1 MRRSSER
8 RAIPPPGAKDG
19 RGEIVFKSG
28 GGPVTLDGR
37 PIGVAG
43 AARAIAPPPRAPWGG
58 GRWVVFPSA
67 MFRVSDDVRHAAQKM
82 ADLASDDLG
91 IPRRPVYW
99 FDEATQA
106 RLVDCRAGGAE
117 PERFDEGECL
127 GVYRPERPSAIYVRA
142 TDSIRQAV
150 AVAAHET
157 KHRAQHLRRGLARY
171 EAERE
176 ACEAEARR
184 YGEQA
189 LDWYDCNGGTPWL

>member
-8 RAIPPPGAKDG
+8 RAIPPPSAKDG

-37 PIGVAG
+37 PIGTAPGTRRPAG
-43 AARAIAPPPRAPWGG
+43 TAPWGT

-67 MFRVSDDVRHAAQKM
+67 MFRVSDDVRRAAQKM

-117 PERFDEGECL
+117 PERFDEDECL

-150 AVAAHET
+150 ETAAHET

-171 EAERE
+171 EADRE

-189 LDWYDCNGGTPWL
+189 LDWYDHNGGPPWL